1 MASPKTHRLRSPV
14 LEFPCSRAVRFVWP
28 RILGFQGSW
37 IEFRRLRWVRVQTRK
52 ESPAGVGVGGHF
64 GSVNSRWLGKVSPRS
79 FRETYRGETEAGPDD
94 PTTWRKWSL
103 GGLLSMTRSLL
114 ARKALSVRSFRRN
127 YGPRFDR
134 RISDQISS
142 TKSTRAI
149 PQWAVRNPFPSM

>member
-94 PTTWRKWSL
+94 PTTWRKWGL
-103 GGLLSMTRSLL
+103 GGLLPMTRSLL
-114 ARKALSVRSFRRN
+114 AKNSFSEVVPQELRAMFWSTNIRPYKQYKIHTSN
-127 YGPRFDR
+127 PTM
-134 RISDQISS
+134 SS
-142 TKSTRAI
+142 
-149 PQWAVRNPFPSM
+149 